1 MMDPQGIL
9 FGEEY
14 QKKKRT
20 KVRRSIFIILISVI
34 LLTVIEVYIQQ
45 ERVQTPIASNI
56 LVFSLLNV
64 ILILLGI
71 LVLLLLRN
79 LIKLFF
85 ERRSER
91 VGTKFQTKLVV
102 AFITL
107 TLVPSALLFLV
118 ASKLF
123 NYSIDNWF
131 NLQVETTLS
140 DSMDVARSYYSRSA
154 QKALFFAEQTSIRIE
169 KALNEKDYPQLE
181 KIIRKKIEEY
191 GVDGIKVFDS
201 NGDHVSEAWNES
213 LPKEVVFPEF
223 SQYLQRGLK
232 GESFYE
238 MIPKTKHNFIFGVYA
253 LKHGDSVAGVI
264 VILYYMPERLVAQIE
279 KIKTNFEEYKQH
291 KMLKSPMKAGFML
304 TFLMITLLIL
314 FAATWFGFYL
324 AKGITVPIQELALA
338 TKEIAKG
345 RLDFKIGMKSSDEI
359 GILVDSF
366 NQMMDD
372 LNRSNK
378 ELKSRG
384 EDLRR
389 SNIELEKRR
398 NYIETILENIAAGV
412 ISIDKLGK
420 INMINYAA
428 ANILKLN
435 ADSVYGVNYKDV
447 FDLSHLESVRK
458 LIRKM
463 KEKEVETIEEQI
475 NLSVSGQLLTFLVNV
490 SVLRD
495 PGRRYLGTIVVFE
508 DLTELL
514 KTQKVAAWREVARG
528 IAHEI
533 KNPLTPIQLNTQR
546 LRKKFKEKAGDF
558 NDIFD
563 SCTKTIIKEVDDLKE
578 LVNSFSRFA
587 SMPEANLRL
596 DDFHACVMEVVRLYQ
611 GTQKNLFIE
620 KRLDE
625 RIGKIRIDREQMKR
639 VFINLIDNAI
649 SAMNG
654 NGRITLKTELDEAAK
669 RVRVEITDNGEG
681 INPKNRDK
689 LFLPYFT
696 TKKKGTGLGLAIAS
710 RIIADHNGSITLKN
724 SKVGE
729 TTFLIELPV

>member
-238 MIPKTKHNFIFGVYA
+238 MIPKTKHNFIFGVYV

-563 SCTKTIIKEVDDLKE
+563 SCTRTIIKEVDDLKE

-596 DDFHACVMEVVRLYQ
+596 DDFHACVMEVVHLYQ

-729 TTFLIELPV
+729 TTFLVELPV

>member
-1 MMDPQGIL
+1 MTDGQGIQ
-9 FGEEY
+9 FGDEY
-14 QKKKRT
+14 QAKKRT
-20 KVRRSIFIILISVI
+20 KVRRSIYIILVSVV
-34 LLTVIEVYIQQ
+34 LLTAIEVFIQQ
-45 ERVQTPIASNI
+45 ERVRTPIASNI
-56 LVFSLLNV
+56 LVFSLLNI

-71 LVLLLLRN
+71 LVLLLLRS

-91 VGTKFQTKLVV
+91 IGTKFQTKLVV

-140 DSMDVARSYYSRSA
+140 DSMDVARNYYSRSA
-154 QKALFFAEQTSIRIE
+154 QKALFFSEQTSIRVE
-169 KALNEKDYPQLE
+169 KALKEKNFHMVE
-181 KIIRKKIEEY
+181 RIIRNKIEEY

-201 NGDHVSEAWNES
+201 EGAPVAEAWNKN
-213 LPKEVVFPEF
+213 LPQDVVFPEF
-223 SQYLQRGLK
+223 SQSLQRGLK

-238 MIPKTKHNFIFGVYA
+238 MVPRARHNFIFGIYSM
-253 LKHGDSVAGVI
+253 KEGDNVAGVVAI
-264 VILYYMPERLVAQIE
+264 MDYMPERLVAQIE
-279 KIKTNFEEYKQH
+279 KIKANFEEYKQH
-291 KMLKSPMKAGFML
+291 KMLKSPMKAGFMI

-345 RLDFKIGMKSSDEI
+345 RLDFKIGMKANDEI

-366 NQMMDD
+366 NQMVDD

-378 ELKSRG
+378 ELESRG

-428 ANILKLN
+428 ANVLKLD
-435 ADSVYGVNYKDV
+435 ADAVYGMNYKDV

-463 KEKEVETIEEQI
+463 KEKEAETIEEQI
-475 NLSVSGQLLTFLVNV
+475 NLTVSGQVLTFLINV

-495 PGRRYLGTIVVFE
+495 AGRKYMGTIVVFE
-508 DLTELL
+508 DLTELI

-546 LRKKFKEKAGDF
+546 LRKKFKENAADF

-596 DDFHACVMEVVRLYQ
+596 DDFHECVMEVVQLYQ
-611 GTQKNLFIE
+611 GAQKDLFIE

-654 NGRITLKTELDEAAK
+654 SGRIIIRTELDEAAK
-669 RVRVEITDNGEG
+669 RVRVEVTDNGEG
-681 INPKNRDK
+681 ISPKNRDK

-710 RIIADHNGSITLKN
+710 RIIADHNGSITLKS

-729 TTFLIELPV
+729 TIFLIDLPV